1 MNYNSTETIIQ
12 RIQPQCDALPQRMKD
27 AKNAQRKTNQ
37 SVADSTGVPL
47 STVAKFFSGTLS
59 NPSVF
64 GVAAMCIDLDLSL
77 DNLMGI
83 TQEQPEENRSHIMEL
98 ELKLESSEAQV
109 ALLKERSRI
118 LEAGINERKPLI
130 LGLLGLCCFLFAA
143 FTVYL
148 MMDIGNF
155 SFGFIR
161 DNEHVSPA
169 LILLGFLA
177 VAMVWSTVQVAIKYK
192 AKKQN
197 TKKDDEIES
206 K

>member
-1 MNYNSTETIIQ
+1 MNYNNTETIIQ

-27 AKNAQRKTNQ
+27 AKNAQHKTNQ

-64 GVAAMCIDLDLSL
+64 GVSAMCIDLDLSL

-83 TQEQPEENRSHIMEL
+83 TPEQPEENRSYIMEL

-130 LGLLGLCCFLFAA
+130 LGLLGICSFLLVA
-143 FTVYL
+143 FMSYL
-148 MMDIGNF
+148 VMDIGNL

-161 DNEHVSPA
+161 DSEHISPA

-177 VAMVWSTVQVAIKYK
+177 VATVWGMVQVAIKYK
-192 AKKQN
+192 AKKQI

-206 K
+206 N

>member
-1 MNYNSTETIIQ
+1 MDYNNTETIIQ

-27 AKNAQRKTNQ
+27 AKNAQHKTNQ

-59 NPSVF
+59 SPSVF

-83 TQEQPEENRSHIMEL
+83 TAEQPEEDRSYIMEL
-98 ELKLESSEAQV
+98 ELRLESSQAQL
-109 ALLKERSRI
+109 ALLKEHSKI
-118 LEAGINERKPLI
+118 LESGIAERRPLL
-130 LGLLGLCCFLFAA
+130 LGLLGLCSFLFIA

-148 MMDIGNF
+148 IMDVGDF
-155 SFGFIR
+155 SFGFVR
-161 DNEHVSPA
+161 DSEHVPTA
-169 LILLGFLA
+169 LILLALLA
-177 VAMVWSTVQVAIKYK
+177 AAVVFGTVQVFIKHK
-192 AKKQN
+192 ANNNN
-197 TKKDDEIES
+197 TKKDDELEI